1 MQLLLTLTMN
11 RSLSLRAPSH
21 MVDDIDAAIRTY
33 GFKDRTELCLR
44 ALQDFLLRLQM
55 APTSD
60 AVMQAVG
67 SVDRRVTA
75 LQADVQTTMQCIIRM
90 AESNKDRADESRMQ
104 RAAIQAVLTEMTKLS
119 ATLSALETEDQ

>member
-1 MQLLLTLTMN
+1 MN